1 MYKRTTDEN
10 LKRILFL
17 GSGET
22 DFGLQGENDAAV
34 YQVLPILKA
43 QGYALFLVDDN
54 PYSLAL
60 ESADAETIVATLT
73 VQNIKAIIKEKQID
87 AVFPGF
93 AGIRGIRLWQ
103 QIIAEWREEDG
114 PRPVGL
120 GMPDSTVS
128 LLNNSAALFE
138 RLESAGLAMPKATIV
153 RSQAEA
159 NELLRDLELPLLV
172 RAHNP
177 AQGTTRRIV
186 RRLDDFESAVD
197 EVLEQSLT
205 KEAVISKAINGLKE
219 VSLLVL
225 RDAAGNTMQVGASED
240 MDPIGIHTA
249 DSLSVAPVLTIS
261 DQVLQEMRTQAFLVA
276 DILGIQGPVHVQL
289 ALNEKTN
296 QLYIIKVSPYLDN
309 LSNRMALLTGYPV
322 MLVAAQLAT
331 GRLIQDVELPASY
344 HEKTA
349 MMEPVMD
356 HIVVKLPVFSFGDL
370 KAAGI
375 EVKRQ
380 LNSIQKS
387 VGSALGFGRTFI
399 EAMEKAIR
407 AAHFN
412 NRSFSPKYMKHVTD
426 DELIQQLIH
435 PQDNRVL
442 LLLEALRRGYEVDE
456 LAELTKIDE
465 FYFYQL
471 KHLLEIEGQ
480 ITNGEPSQELLRE
493 AKSSGLSD
501 GLLARFWESDFQA
514 IRELAKQAG
523 VIPTYK
529 ALEPSAGEFPE
540 NAHQFFATF
549 EEENESVPV
558 SNRSILVIGP
568 GAFRMGDG
576 SAAGYATS
584 VVLSELRKLGY
595 QTVIMNNNASDASL
609 LPHLSDKQY
618 LEPLEVSDVMAVVDQ
633 EKPEGI
639 VVPGNRRKLI
649 EALVALGQQVIVLP
663 KEKHQPAG
671 PEEGESEFALNL
683 FYDGERAYPLV
694 LTQHQA
700 GEIRLIDQDVFD
712 ADLGSVKLPYSGV
725 YQLIWRENRSDWA
738 REVTLP
744 DFAVDSWLRPMPY
757 GQVAFLSKILQVS
770 LIRLVV
776 RSWKQG
782 GLTND
787 DLEALVA
794 HMPALKGSDFAM
806 VSDRTDFD
814 LHLRPASPID
824 STRFEMGA
832 KIVRLEGD
840 DDGQG

>member
-17 GSGET
+17 GAGET
-22 DFGLQGENDAAV
+22 DFGMQGENDAAI
-34 YQVLPILKA
+34 YQVLPILKS
-43 QGYALFLVDDN
+43 QGYRLFLVDDN
-54 PYSLAL
+54 PYSMAL
-60 ESADAETIVATLT
+60 ESSEAETIVSTLT
-73 VQNIKAIIKEKQID
+73 VQNIKSIIKEKQID

-103 QIIAEWREEDG
+103 QIISEWRETDG
-114 PRPVGL
+114 ARPVGL
-120 GMPDSTVS
+120 GMPDSTVE
-128 LLNNSAALFE
+128 LLNDSAALFE
-138 RLESAGLAMPKATIV
+138 RLESAGLSMPRATIV
-153 RSQAEA
+153 RNQTEA

-177 AQGTTRRIV
+177 AAGTTRKIV
-186 RRLDDFESAVD
+186 RRLDDFEDTIDQVMS
-197 EVLEQSLT
+197 QSLT
-205 KEAVISKAINGLKE
+205 GEVVISKAINGLKE
-219 VSLLVL
+219 ISILVL
-225 RDAAGNTMQVGASED
+225 RDTNGNCMQVGATED
-240 MDPIGIHTA
+240 MDPVGIHTA

-261 DQVLQEMRTQAFLVA
+261 DQVLQEMRSQAFLVA
-276 DILGIQGPVHVQL
+276 NILNIQGPVHVQL

-309 LSNRMALLTGYPV
+309 LTNRMALMTGYPV
-322 MLVAAQLAT
+322 MLVAAQLAA
-331 GRLIQDVELPASY
+331 GRAIQDVELPDSY
-344 HEKTA
+344 HAKTA

-370 KAAGI
+370 KAAGV
-375 EVKRQ
+375 EVNRQ

-387 VGSALGFGRTFI
+387 VGSALGFGRTFT

-412 NRSFSPKYMKHVTD
+412 NRSFSPKYMKNVSD

-435 PQDNRVL
+435 PHDNRVL
-442 LLLEALRRGYEVDE
+442 LLVEALRRGYEVDE

-471 KHLLEIEGQ
+471 KQLLKIESQ
-480 ITNGEPSQELLRE
+480 IVDGEASQEMLSV
-493 AKSSGLSD
+493 AKQSGLSD
-501 GLLARFWESDFQA
+501 GLLARFWQTDFQS
-514 IRELAKQAG
+514 IRALAKQSG
-523 VIPTYK
+523 VVPTYK

-549 EEENESVPV
+549 EEENESEPV
-558 SNRSILVIGP
+558 SDKSILLVGA

-576 SAAGYATS
+576 AAAGYVTS

-595 QTVIMNNNASDASL
+595 KTVIMNNNAADASL

-633 EKPEGI
+633 EHPEAI
-639 VVPGNRRKLI
+639 VVTGNRRKLI
-649 EALVALGQQVIVLP
+649 EALVALGQKVIVLP

-671 PEEGESEFALNL
+671 PEKDESEFALNI
-683 FYDGERAYPLV
+683 FYDGEQAYPLV
-694 LTQHQA
+694 LTQHQE
-700 GEIRLIDQDVFD
+700 GEVRLIDQDVFD
-712 ADLGSVKLPYSGV
+712 ADLSGIKLPYSGV
-725 YQLIWRENRSDWA
+725 YQLIWREKRTDWPA
-738 REVTLP
+738 EVSLP
-744 DFAVDSWLRPMPY
+744 NFAVDTWLRPMPF
-757 GQVAFLSKILQVS
+757 GEIAFLSKILQLS

-776 RSWKQG
+776 RSWKG
-782 GLTND
+782 GLD
-787 DLEALVA
+787 GSDLEALVA
-794 HMPALKGSDFAM
+794 HMPALRGSDFAM

-814 LHLRPASPID
+814 LHLKPDSPID

-832 KIVRLEGD
+832 KMIRLQEN
-840 DDGQG
+840 

>member
-22 DFGLQGENDAAV
+22 DFGMQGENDAAI
-34 YQVLPILKA
+34 YQVLPILKS
-43 QGYALFLVDDN
+43 QGYRLFIVDDN

-60 ESADAETIVATLT
+60 ESSEAETIVATLT
-73 VQNIKAIIKEKQID
+73 VQSIKSIIKEKQID

-93 AGIRGIRLWQ
+93 AGLRGLRLWHQ
-103 QIIAEWREEDG
+103 VIAEWREEDG
-114 PRPVGL
+114 ARPVGL
-120 GMPDSTVS
+120 GISDKTLDLLNDST
-128 LLNNSAALFE
+128 ALFE
-138 RLESAGLAMPKATIV
+138 TLSEAGLAMPEATIV
-153 RSQAEA
+153 RSQSEA

-186 RRLDDFESAVD
+186 RRLDDFEEAVNQ
-197 EVLEQSLT
+197 VLSQSLT
-205 KEAVISKAINGLKE
+205 KEAMISKAINGLKE

-225 RDAAGNTMQVGASED
+225 RDKAGNCLQVGASED

-249 DSLSVAPVLTIS
+249 DSLSVAPILTIS
-261 DQVLQEMRTQAFLVA
+261 DQIVQEMRAQAFLVA
-276 DILGIQGPVHVQL
+276 DILNVQGPVHVQL
-289 ALNEKTN
+289 ALNERTG
-296 QLYIIKVSPYLDN
+296 QLYIIKVSPYLDQ
-309 LSNRMALLTGYPV
+309 LSNRMALMTGYPV

-331 GRLIQDVELPASY
+331 GRRIMDVELPADSY

-370 KAAGI
+370 KASGI
-375 EVKRQ
+375 HVNRQ

-412 NRSFSPKYMKHVTD
+412 NRSFSPKYMKNVSD
-426 DELIQQLIH
+426 DEMIQQLIH
-435 PQDNRVL
+435 PHDNRVL

-471 KHLLEIEGQ
+471 KQLLVTEERILDSG
-480 ITNGEPSQELLRE
+480 PSHEQLAE
-493 AKSSGLSD
+493 AKQSGLSD
-501 GLLARFWESDFQA
+501 GLLARFWNSNFQN
-514 IRELAKQAG
+514 IRALAKEAG

-549 EEENESVPV
+549 EEENESVAV
-558 SNRSILVIGP
+558 SKHTILLVGS

-576 SAAGYATS
+576 AAAGYVTS
-584 VVLSELRKLGY
+584 VALSELRKLGY
-595 QTVIMNNNASDASL
+595 HTVIMNNNAADASL

-618 LEPLEVSDVMAVVDQ
+618 LEPLETSDVMAVVDQ
-633 EKPEGI
+633 ENPEAI
-639 VVPGNRRKLI
+639 LVPGNRRKLI
-649 EALVALGQQVIVLP
+649 ASLLALGQRVIVLP
-663 KEKHQPAG
+663 KEKHQPFG
-671 PEEGESEFALNL
+671 PEADESEFALNL
-683 FYDGERAYPLV
+683 FYDGQRAYPLV

-700 GEIRLIDQDVFD
+700 GEIRLVDQDVSGT
-712 ADLGSVKLPYSGV
+712 DLAGIHLDHSGV
-725 YQLIWRENRSDWA
+725 YQLIWRKKGLNWVRHVD
-738 REVTLP
+738 LP
-744 DFAVDSWLRPMPY
+744 DFSVDSWLRPMPF
-757 GQVAFLSKILQVS
+757 GQIAFLSKLLKIS

-776 RSWKQG
+776 RSWKG
-782 GLTND
+782 GLTEND
-787 DLEALVA
+787 LGALVA
-794 HMPALKGSDFAM
+794 HMPDLRGSDFAM
-806 VSDRTDFD
+806 VSDRTDFH
-814 LHLRPASPID
+814 LHLQPDAPID

-832 KIVRLEGD
+832 KIVRLQED
-840 DDGQG
+840 

>member
-22 DFGLQGENDAAV
+22 DFGMQGENDAAI
-34 YQVLPILKA
+34 YQALPILKS
-43 QGYALFLVDDN
+43 QGYRLFLVDDN

-60 ESADAETIVATLT
+60 ESSEAETIVATLT
-73 VQNIKAIIKEKQID
+73 VQNIKSIIKEKQID

-93 AGIRGIRLWQ
+93 GALRGLRLWHQ
-103 QIIAEWREEDG
+103 VLSEWRTEDG
-114 PRPVGL
+114 ARPVGL
-120 GMPDSTVS
+120 GVPDKTLD
-128 LLNNSAALFE
+128 LLSNSSALFE
-138 RLESAGLAMPKATIV
+138 KLSAAGLAMPEATIV
-153 RSQAEA
+153 RSQEEA

-186 RRLDDFESAVD
+186 RRLDDFEEAVNQ
-197 EVLEQSLT
+197 VLSQSLT
-205 KEAVISKAINGLKE
+205 KEALISKAINGLKE

-225 RDAAGNTMQVGASED
+225 RDASGNCLQVGASED

-261 DQVLQEMRTQAFLVA
+261 DQILQEMRSQAFLVA
-276 DILGIQGPVHVQL
+276 NILNIQGPVHVQL
-289 ALNEKTN
+289 ALNERTG
-296 QLYIIKVSPYLDN
+296 QLYIIKVSPYLDQ

-331 GRLIQDVELPASY
+331 GRSIQDVDLPDSY

-370 KAAGI
+370 KASGI
-375 EVKRQ
+375 HVNRQ

-412 NRSFSPKYMKHVTD
+412 NRSFSPKYMKNVSD

-435 PQDNRVL
+435 PHDNRVL

-471 KHLLEIEGQ
+471 KRLLVIEERILDG
-480 ITNGEPSQELLRE
+480 GPSQERLAD
-493 AKSSGLSD
+493 AKKSGLSD
-501 GLLARFWESDFQA
+501 GLLARFWNSDFQS
-514 IRELAKQAG
+514 IRSLAKSAG
-523 VIPTYK
+523 IAPTYK

-549 EEENESVPV
+549 EEENESVAV
-558 SNRSILVIGP
+558 SDQSILLIGS

-576 SAAGYATS
+576 SAAGYVTS
-584 VVLSELRKLGY
+584 VALSELRKLGY
-595 QTVIMNNNASDASL
+595 KTVIMNNNAADASL

-633 EKPEGI
+633 EQPEAI
-639 VVPGNRRKLI
+639 LVPGNRRKLI
-649 EALVALGQQVIVLP
+649 TALLTLGQRVIVLP
-663 KEKHQPAG
+663 KEKHQPFG
-671 PEEGESEFALNL
+671 PEKGESEFALNL
-683 FYDGERAYPLV
+683 FYDGSHAYPLV

-700 GEIRLIDQDVFD
+700 GEMRLIDQDVS
-712 ADLGSVKLPYSGV
+712 AVDLSNIHLPHSGV
-725 YQLIWRENRSDWA
+725 YQLIWRVKEEKWVSH
-738 REVTLP
+738 VTIP
-744 DFAVDSWLRPMPY
+744 DFSVDSWLRPMPY
-757 GQVAFLSKILQVS
+757 GQIAFLSKLLHIS

-776 RSWKQG
+776 RSWKG
-782 GLTND
+782 GLDED

-794 HMPALKGSDFAM
+794 HMPALKGSNFAM
-806 VSDRTDFD
+806 VSDRTDFH
-814 LHLRPASPID
+814 LHLQPDGPID

-832 KIVRLEGD
+832 KIVRLQED
-840 DDGQG
+840 